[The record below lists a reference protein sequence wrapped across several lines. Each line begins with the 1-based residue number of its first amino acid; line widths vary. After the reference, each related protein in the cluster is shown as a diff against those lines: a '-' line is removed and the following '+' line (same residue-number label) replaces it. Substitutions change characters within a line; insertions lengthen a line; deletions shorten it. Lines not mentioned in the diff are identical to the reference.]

1 MTSVLF
7 SQATV
12 FLLETFLGLF
22 SLALL
27 LRFVLQLARAPARNQ
42 LSQFVAALTDFAVR
56 PARRV
61 IPGLWGMDLSTLV
74 LAWLTEFVLLLA
86 VLAVRGADSP
96 AELPLLRLALLAVL
110 NLARLGLYIVMG
122 ATVMQAVLSWV
133 APGGGPLAPVL
144 GALTRPLLKPFRRWI
159 PPLGNVDLSP
169 LFLLVACQL
178 VIMVP
183 LAWLESLLRLF

>member
-1 MTSVLF
+1 MLF
-7 SQATV
+7 SQAVV

-27 LRFVLQLARAPARNQ
+27 LRFLLQLVRAPAPNQ
-42 LSQFVAALTDFAVR
+42 ISQFVAALTDFVVR

-61 IPGLWGMDLSTLV
+61 VPGLWGMDLSTLV

-86 VLAVRGADSP
+86 VMAVRGADAF
-96 AELPLLRLALLAVL
+96 AELPLLRLALLAWL
-110 NLARLGLYIVMG
+110 NLARLSVYIVMG
-122 ATVMQAVLSWV
+122 AALLQALLSWI
-133 APGGGPLAPVL
+133 APGGSPLAPAL
-144 GALTRPLLKPFRRWI
+144 GALTRPLLKPIRRWI

-178 VIMVP
+178 VLMVP
-183 LAWLESLLRLF
+183 LAWLASLLRLF

>member
-1 MTSVLF
+1 MLLSK
-7 SQATV
+7 ATV

-27 LRFVLQLARAPARNQ
+27 LRFALQLVRAPARNP

-56 PARRV
+56 PVRRV
-61 IPGLWGMDLSTLV
+61 VPGLWGVDLSTVV

-86 VLAVRGADSP
+86 VLAVRGADSFV
-96 AELPLLRLALLAVL
+96 ELPLMRLVLLAAL

-122 ATVMQAVLSWV
+122 ATLLQALLSWV
-133 APGGGPLAPVL
+133 APGGSPLAPVL
-144 GALTRPLLKPFRRWI
+144 GALTRPFLKPFRRWI
-159 PPLGNVDLSP
+159 PPLGHVDLSP

-183 LAWLESLLRLF
+183 LAWLEGLLRLF

>member
-1 MTSVLF
+1 MLF
-7 SQATV
+7 AKAVV
-12 FLLETFLGLF
+12 FVLETFLGLF

-27 LRFVLQLARAPARNQ
+27 LRFLLQLVRAPARNQ
-42 LSQFVAALTDFAVR
+42 LSHFVVALTDFVVR

-61 IPGLWGMDLSTLV
+61 IPGLLGLDLSSLV
-74 LAWLTEFVLLLA
+74 LAWLVEFVLLLA
-86 VLAVRGADSP
+86 VLMVRGADLHGD
-96 AELPLLRLALLAVL
+96 LPVLRLALLAGL
-110 NLARLGLYIVMG
+110 NLVRLGIYIIIG
-122 ATVMQAVLSWV
+122 ATVVQALLSWV
-133 APGGGPLAPVL
+133 SPGGSPLAPVL
-144 GALTRPLLKPFRRWI
+144 SALTRPLLSPLRRWI